1 MYKLVTR
8 RYLMMGAGQYLRDFR
23 LAHRQVDCFNYPYR
37 YFINMKYKTGNSRL
51 KIPFKKRSLLI
62 TLAYYFGKLTTVHVT
77 YINKFGQ
84 DAFQRIY
91 TKQELTRLCGAYGVE
106 TTSRTNKT
114 TMATTLVP
122 VIRSCSSVPNPHVLN
137 NYRILANTDDNA
149 RRVVLRIVRL
159 R

>member
-1 MYKLVTR
+1 MKKS
-8 RYLMMGAGQYLRDFR
+8 AE
-23 LAHRQVDCFNYPYR
+23 HRKKVLQKQQEV
-37 YFINMKYKTGNSRL
+37 L
-51 KIPFKKRSLLI
+51 QKRSAVSFEEI
-62 TLAYYFGKLTTVHVT
+62 SCDQSEGKISSHNRLVT

-91 TKQELTRLCGAYGVE
+91 TKQELTRPCGAYGVE

-122 VIRSCSSVPNPHVLN
+122 VIRWCSSVPNPYVLN
-137 NYRILANTDDNA
+137 NHHILANTDDNV
-149 RRVVLRIVRL
+149 RRVVLRIARL

>member
-1 MYKLVTR
+1 MKKS
-8 RYLMMGAGQYLRDFR
+8 AE
-23 LAHRQVDCFNYPYR
+23 HRKKVLQKQQQV
-37 YFINMKYKTGNSRL
+37 L
-51 KIPFKKRSLLI
+51 QKRSAVSFEEI
-62 TLAYYFGKLTTVHVT
+62 SCDQSDGKISSHNRLVT

-122 VIRSCSSVPNPHVLN
+122 VIRSCSSVPNPYVLN

-149 RRVVLRIVRL
+149 KLVVLRIARL
-159 R
+159 C

>member
-1 MYKLVTR
+1 MKKS
-8 RYLMMGAGQYLRDFR
+8 AE
-23 LAHRQVDCFNYPYR
+23 HRKKVLQKQQQV
-37 YFINMKYKTGNSRL
+37 L
-51 KIPFKKRSLLI
+51 QKRSAVSFEEISRDQSEGKISSHNRLL
-62 TLAYYFGKLTTVHVT
+62 T

-122 VIRSCSSVPNPHVLN
+122 VIRSCSSVPNPYVLN

-149 RRVVLRIVRL
+149 KLVVLRIARL
-159 R
+159 C

>member
-1 MYKLVTR
+1 MKKS
-8 RYLMMGAGQYLRDFR
+8 AE
-23 LAHRQVDCFNYPYR
+23 HRKKVLQKQQQV
-37 YFINMKYKTGNSRL
+37 L
-51 KIPFKKRSLLI
+51 QKRSAVSFEEI
-62 TLAYYFGKLTTVHVT
+62 SCDQSEGKISSHNRLVT

-122 VIRSCSSVPNPHVLN
+122 VIRSCSSVPNPYVLN

-149 RRVVLRIVRL
+149 KLVVVRIARL
-159 R
+159 C

>member
-1 MYKLVTR
+1 MKKS
-8 RYLMMGAGQYLRDFR
+8 AE
-23 LAHRQVDCFNYPYR
+23 HRKKVLQKQQQV
-37 YFINMKYKTGNSRL
+37 L
-51 KIPFKKRSLLI
+51 QKRSAVSFEEISRDQSEGTISSHNRL
-62 TLAYYFGKLTTVHVT
+62 VT

-122 VIRSCSSVPNPHVLN
+122 VIRSFSSVPNPHVLN

>member
-1 MYKLVTR
+1 MKKS
-8 RYLMMGAGQYLRDFR
+8 AE
-23 LAHRQVDCFNYPYR
+23 HRKKVLQKQQQV
-37 YFINMKYKTGNSRL
+37 L
-51 KIPFKKRSLLI
+51 QKRSAVSVEDI
-62 TLAYYFGKLTTVHVT
+62 SCDQSEGKISSHNRLVT

>member
-62 TLAYYFGKLTTVHVT
+62 TLAYYFGKLTTVHVF
-77 YINKFGQ
+77 YCFIKESPGRRPWVGAGLFSSSQ
-84 DAFQRIY
+84 KLHDRAVSLDCRK
-91 TKQELTRLCGAYGVE
+91 TKTRVN
-106 TTSRTNKT
+106 T
-114 TMATTLVP
+114 
-122 VIRSCSSVPNPHVLN
+122 
-137 NYRILANTDDNA
+137 LANQRA
-149 RRVVLRIVRL
+149 
-159 R
+159 